1 MIWELVGSPKNAY
14 DNSQNTEDI
23 KFHSEFS
30 LLTLVQ
36 RKLLESRKLAE
47 TINKC

>member
-1 MIWELVGSPKNAY
+1 MIWELVDSPKNAY
-14 DNSQNTEDI
+14 YNSQNTEDI

-30 LLTLVQ
+30 LLTLAQ
-36 RKLLESRKLAE
+36 CKLLEPRKLAV